1 MLKSLKIL
9 SSLLLFVAALSALW
23 LKAVWPAEAASQVPQ
38 RDKKLRTVVIDPGH
52 GGHDSGCHGSSA
64 YEKHVA
70 LSVSLKLGKLIEKHF
85 PDVRVI
91 FTRKTDVF
99 VELYRRAQI
108 ANENK
113 ADLFICI
120 HCNSGPKTAYGAET
134 FVMGLHKTD
143 DNLNVARRENAVIL
157 QEDNYEKRY
166 DGFDPNSPE
175 AHIIFSLYQNAYL
188 YQSLYFAEKLQHE
201 FKNTAKRHNRGVKQA
216 GFLVLYRTTMPS
228 VLIETGFL
236 THAEEEK
243 FLKSGEGQDKMAFSI
258 LRAFQQYKSWVD
270 DSNDNRKLEPEGI
283 SESDGKHEAE
293 KIDEEPVKP
302 KESISTSKTD
312 TESAEP
318 PKSEKKTETA
328 PAHDSKQGVVYR
340 VQIHN
345 SPKKLPLNA
354 AVFKGRSDVWEYE
367 WNNSW
372 KYTVGNFDKLEDA
385 AKLQAELKKEGFP
398 DAFVVPFRNNQRI
411 SLQEAK
417 KSE

>member
-1 MLKSLKIL
+1 MIASFLGIL
-9 SSLLLFVAALSALW
+9 AAFFLLSIWHL
-23 LKAVWPAEAASQVPQ
+23 EASTGAGN
-38 RDKKLRTVVIDPGH
+38 RDKKVRTIVIDPGH

-70 LSVSLKLGKLIEKHF
+70 LSVSLKLGKLIEQHF
-85 PDVRVI
+85 PDVKVI

-120 HCNSGPKTAYGAET
+120 HCNSGPKAAFGAET

-143 DNLNVARRENAVIL
+143 DNLSVARRENAVIL

-201 FKNTAKRHNRGVKQA
+201 FKHTAKRHNRGVKQA

-236 THAEEEK
+236 TNADEEK
-243 FLKSGEGQDKMAFSI
+243 YLKSAEGQNKMAFSI
-258 LRAFQQYKSWVD
+258 LKAFQQYKSWVD
-270 DSNDNRKLEPEGI
+270 DSNDTRNLSEGPEDV
-283 SESDGKHEAE
+283 SEATGKDE
-293 KIDEEPVKP
+293 KPKDTDKP
-302 KESISTSKTD
+302 KETEKPVEPPVYQKPDNPSTST
-312 TESAEP
+312 
-318 PKSEKKTETA
+318 PKEDSEN
-328 PAHDSKQGVVYR
+328 SNRVVYR

-345 SPKKLPLNA
+345 SPKKLSLKSS
-354 AVFKGRSDVWEYE
+354 VFKGRDDVWEYE
-367 WNNSW
+367 QNKSY
-372 KYTVGNFDKLEDA
+372 KYTVGKFDKLEDA
-385 AKLQAELKKEGFP
+385 TKLQAEMKKAGFA
-398 DAFVVPFRNNQRI
+398 DAFVVVFKNNQRI
-411 SLQEAK
+411 TLQEAK
-417 KSE
+417 ASH

>member
-1 MLKSLKIL
+1 MVKAVCESKWIRRIVLAAIPVWV
-9 SSLLLFVAALSALW
+9 LLLALP
-23 LKAVWPAEAASQVPQ
+23 KAWSDTPHRE
-38 RDKKLRTVVIDPGH
+38 RKLRTVVIDPGH

-70 LSVSLKLGKLIEKHF
+70 LGVSLKLGALIEKYF
-85 PDVRVI
+85 PDVKVI

-120 HCNSGPKTAYGAET
+120 HCNSGPKSAYGAET

-175 AHIIFSLYQNAYL
+175 AHIVFSLYQNAYL
-188 YQSLYFAEKLQHE
+188 YQSLYFADKLQQE
-201 FKNTAKRHNRGVKQA
+201 FKNNAKRHNRGVKQA
-216 GFLVLYRTTMPS
+216 GFLVLYRTTMPA

-243 FLKSGEGQDKMAFSI
+243 FLKSESGQNKMAHSI
-258 LRAFQQYKSWVD
+258 LKAFQKYKSWVD
-270 DSNDNRKLEPEGI
+270 
-283 SESDGKHEAE
+283 EAE
-293 KIDEEPVKP
+293 DHRVLEKEPDPQEEDGEKIQP
-302 KESISTSKTD
+302 KETVIPEKETPKQGI
-312 TESAEP
+312 AED
-318 PKSEKKTETA
+318 EK
-328 PAHDSKQGVVYR
+328 GVVYR

-345 SPKKLPLNA
+345 SPKKLKQNNP
-354 AVFKGRSDVWEYE
+354 VFKGRSDVWEYE
-367 WNNSW
+367 QGGSY
-372 KYTVGNFDKLEDA
+372 KYTVGRFEKPEDA
-385 AKLQAELKKEGFP
+385 TKLQAELKQQGFR
-398 DAFVVPFRNNQRI
+398 DAFVVAFRNNQRI
-411 SLQEAK
+411 SLQEAQNK
-417 KSE
+417 D